1 MVITSGSSKLEAASD
16 SNYDRK
22 AEVKAF
28 EESKTGVKGLLESG
42 VTKIPRMFYS
52 GELNLTE
59 IRSEKESNFTIPTV
73 DLAGIHINRSLRIEA
88 VEKIGS
94 ASQKWGFFQVINH
107 GIPSNVLDE
116 MINGIRRFHEQDSEV
131 RSQFYSRGNKKK
143 VDYFSNGTLF
153 SNNPANW
160 RDTLAFFVAP
170 NPAKPEDIPGI
181 CRDIVI
187 EYSKKIRG
195 LGHTIYELLSEALGL
210 NLSYLKELGCVEGT
224 FVLGHYYPPCP
235 EPELTM
241 GTTKHTDA
249 NFMTILLQDQLGGLQ
264 VLHDNHWVDVPPVH
278 GALVVNIGD
287 LLQLIT
293 NDRFISVFH
302 RVLASQRGPRIS
314 IASFFINYDDMIE
327 GSSKV
332 YGPIEELLS
341 EENKPLYKDTTIK
354 DLLSHYLSK
363 GLDGDSFL
371 KPFRL

>member
-1 MVITSGSSKLEAASD
+1 MGNTGSSELEAASD
-16 SNYDRK
+16 SNYDRN
-22 AEVKAF
+22 AERKAF
-28 EESKTGVKGLLESG
+28 DESKTGVKGLLESG

-52 GELNLTE
+52 GELNDRE
-59 IRSEKESNFTIPTV
+59 IRSEKESNFTIPIV
-73 DLAGIHINRSLRIEA
+73 DLAGIHSNSALRIEA

-107 GIPSNVLDE
+107 GIPNDVLDE

-131 RSQFYSRGNKKK
+131 RKQFYSREKEKK
-143 VDYFSNGTLF
+143 VNYFSNAGLYT
-153 SNNPANW
+153 NNPANW
-160 RDTLAFFVAP
+160 RDSLGFIAAP
-170 NPAKPEDIPGI
+170 NPIKPEDIPEI

-187 EYSKKIRG
+187 EYTKKIRD
-195 LGHTIYELLSEALGL
+195 LSHTIFGLLSEALGL
-210 NLSYLKELGCVEGT
+210 NPSCFKELGCVEGT
-224 FVLGHYYPPCP
+224 YVLGHHYPPCP

-264 VLHDNHWVDVPPVH
+264 VLHDNQWVDVTPVD

-302 RVLASQRGPRIS
+302 RVLANQTGPRTS
-314 IASFFINYDDMIE
+314 IATFFINYDDMIE

-332 YGPIEELLS
+332 YGPIKELLS

-354 DLLSHYLSK
+354 DFLEHYLSK
-363 GLDGDSFL
+363 GLDGDSAL
-371 KPFRL
+371 QPFRL